1 MPAEFTDEYLDEL
14 LGFTGNYRVDA
25 GKASPHAG
33 IRFPEG
39 SKKIAFEIYVEFE
52 GNYTQTREAIKRRKA
67 LGGRVPSMAA
77 LRTWATQDQWEVLRT
92 MYNDGLREF
101 LNASQDPTI
110 KDAIKDDG
118 TFFQILLKM
127 RSSLVGE
134 MIKPKSKL
142 WPTKPTDALA
152 LLKHLEG
159 SIDVYKMRVDSGGTD
174 NLKTKS
180 DDPSNPNNVLSFV
193 KEKQAREGNDS
204 PVTRSDLALDILKAE
219 RQM

>member
-1 MPAEFTDEYLDEL
+1 MLQEFDDEYLDEL
-14 LGFTGNYRVDA
+14 LGFTGNFRVDA

-52 GNYTQTREAIKRRKA
+52 GNYTRTREAIKRRKA

-92 MYNDGLREF
+92 MYNDGLRDF
-101 LNASQDPTI
+101 LNASKDPTI
-110 KDAIKDDG
+110 KDAISNDG
-118 TFFQILLKM
+118 TFFEILLKM
-127 RSSLVGE
+127 RASLIGE

-159 SIDVYKMRVDSGGTD
+159 SLDVYKNRIGAGTV
-174 NLKTKS
+174 
-180 DDPSNPNNVLSFV
+180 PSSSNNSPEKPDNVLEFV
-193 KEKQAREGNDS
+193 KEKQEREGNDA
-204 PVTRSDLALDILKAE
+204 PITRSDLALDMLRAD
-219 RQM
+219 RSN